1 MPSTPRQH
9 GLHLHPGTQVR
20 WIELYVKWKLIG
32 EVITTVLTLIVIVV
46 VIWETWPSLRR
57 KR

>member
-1 MPSTPRQH
+1 M
-9 GLHLHPGTQVR
+9 R